1 MRRRL
6 LSLCLCTAGPI
17 ALLLVNAFS
26 AEPADAPP
34 AAAALT
40 VTVTGIR
47 SDKGK
52 MHYALFNDPKGFT
65 DHAIDGTAVMIEA
78 GKAQWKIKKLAPGEY
93 AIACF
98 HDENDDGKFN
108 QNFIGIPLEDYGFSN
123 EARAGLGPPAWSKVV
138 FKVSPGENQ
147 ILIRFKK
154 R

>member
-1 MRRRL
+1 MRSRL
-6 LSLCLCTAGPI
+6 KSLCLTSAGLI
-17 ALLLVNAFS
+17 TLLITNAFP
-26 AEPADAPP
+26 AEPPSDAPV
-34 AAAALT
+34 AALT

-65 DHAIDGTAVMIEA
+65 DHAIDGTAVPIEA
-78 GKAQWKIKKLAPGEY
+78 GKAVWKIKKLEPGEY
-93 AIACF
+93 AIACY
-98 HDENDDGKFN
+98 HDENNDGKFN